1 MQHMR
6 SRREW
11 LKNGVKLNKDC
22 EVLLSQDKKA
32 KTIHLIICLRKAF
45 CFVVLT
51 GLYTV
56 YSDDDGCFKLI
67 NF

>member
-22 EVLLSQDKKA
+22 EVLVSLDKKA
-32 KTIHLIICLRKAF
+32 KTIFGYLLEESFLF
-45 CFVVLT
+45 CCT
-51 GLYTV
+51 HWPIYIH
-56 YSDDDGCFKLI
+56 SDDDDSCFKLI